1 VDISRSEVEF
11 EQTRS
16 GGPGGQHANR
26 RATAVRLRVQLQD
39 LPLDEQEKEYVQEHL
54 PPRHLT
60 ESGEII
66 IENAEHRSTEANR
79 KSALDILNEQI
90 ESAISRG
97 RTRKKQKNRKNRIN
111 SGGGGGGGGSENIHE
126 TQKKRRRAESTDDL
140 LEQAY
145 QEDPDLL
152 ENN

>member
-1 VDISRSEVEF
+1 MDISKSDVRF

-26 RATAVRLRVQLQD
+26 RATAVRLRIKVD
-39 LPLDEQEKEYVQEHL
+39 ELPLEEREKKFVREHL

-66 IENAEHRSTEANR
+66 IENAEHRSTEENR
-79 KSALDILNEQI
+79 KSALEVLNKQVEK
-90 ESAISRG
+90 AISRG
-97 RTRKKQKNRKNRIN
+97 RRQEKQEKRKKRIN
-111 SGGGGGGGGSENIHE
+111 SSGGGGGGGSENIHE
-126 TQKKRRRAESTDDL
+126 KQKKRRRSETTDDL

-145 QEDPDLL
+145 REDPDLL

>member
-1 VDISRSEVEF
+1 VNISKSDVEF

-26 RATAVRLRVQLQD
+26 RATAVRLRVQLEN
-39 LPLDEQEKEYVQEHL
+39 LPLDDREKKFVREHL

-60 ESGEII
+60 DSGEII

-79 KSALDILNEQI
+79 KSALKVLNEQLEI
-90 ESAISRG
+90 AIARG
-97 RTRKKQKNRKNRIN
+97 RSREKQRKRKKRIN
-111 SGGGGGGGGSENIHE
+111 SPGGSGGGGSENIHE
-126 TQKKRRRAESTDDL
+126 KQKKRLRSETTDDL